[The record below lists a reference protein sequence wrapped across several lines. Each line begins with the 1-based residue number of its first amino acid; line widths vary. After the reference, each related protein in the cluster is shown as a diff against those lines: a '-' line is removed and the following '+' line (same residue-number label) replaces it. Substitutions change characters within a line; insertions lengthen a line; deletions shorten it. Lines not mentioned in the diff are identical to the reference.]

1 MERLELI
8 TSDVVTNMLGLF
20 ESEAELFRVG
30 GRAVKQGLTRIGE
43 MGLVIHAVIEVDVR
57 R

>member
-43 MGLVIHAVIEVDVR
+43 MGLVTHAVIEVDVR